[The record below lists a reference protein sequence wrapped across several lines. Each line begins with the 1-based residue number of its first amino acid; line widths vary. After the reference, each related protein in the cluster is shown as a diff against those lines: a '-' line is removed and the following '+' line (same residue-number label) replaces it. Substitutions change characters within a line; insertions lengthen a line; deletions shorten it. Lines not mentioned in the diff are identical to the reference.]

1 MVEEI
6 EGSQS
11 KWHKHLERMP
21 LNIHNG
27 KHIFI
32 TLLQDGGIGHSRK
45 RSARF
50 L

>member
-6 EGSQS
+6 EGSQR
-11 KWHKHLERMP
+11 KWHNHLERMP
-21 LNIHNG
+21 LNIHQS
-27 KHIFI
+27 KHKFI
-32 TLLQDGGIGHSRK
+32 TLLEDGGIGHSRR